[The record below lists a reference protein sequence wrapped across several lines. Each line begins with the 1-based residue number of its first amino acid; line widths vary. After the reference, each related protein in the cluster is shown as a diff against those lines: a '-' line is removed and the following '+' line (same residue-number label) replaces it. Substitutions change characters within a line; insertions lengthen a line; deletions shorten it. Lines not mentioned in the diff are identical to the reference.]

1 MSKSNQFIHVNGMR
15 EAWSTA
21 YDLARDVLHGLGVS
35 LVHFAYDAD
44 ASKAA
49 GYAIYRAAPDCD
61 GLPVMLHYNYI
72 CDLGDALE
80 LNTCRGDWSGV
91 VYRIV
96 YAGAAAAPAAVADGD
111 GLQGSGVY
119 SAEGSAA
126 AGAIPAEGSPVAGA
140 DSVQGS
146 ETGAAAPAVR
156 RFSIRTRRG
165 LRMICREKH
174 ARTVSRSFDG
184 SSVVMVQKWDV
195 LRDGSIYARTL
206 QGFFGP
212 ARRCGSWSEYVQQVR
227 GYVSSIRREV
237 AALVKICGGEV
248 IA

>member
-1 MSKSNQFIHVNGMR
+1 MSTMFIKVPSTGAAWEAAR
-15 EAWSTA
+15 ELLRPVVA
-21 YDLARDVLHGLGVS
+21 GLGLDVFPGFEKDQGS
-35 LVHFAYDAD
+35 SAR
-44 ASKAA
+44 A
-49 GYAIYRAAPDCD
+49 GYSVYRLAGWDDLGIENDPANMQDSEK
-61 GLPVMLHYNYI
+61 LYYNYI
-72 CDLGDALE
+72 CDLGNVLE
-80 LNTCRGDWSGV
+80 VNTCSADWSGD

-96 YAGAAAAPAAVADGD
+96 IVSDGD
-111 GLQGSGVY
+111 GLQEAATSSPVQ
-119 SAEGSAA
+119 SSAA
-126 AGAIPAEGSPVAGA
+126 AGAIPAEGSQ
-140 DSVQGS
+140 S
-146 ETGAAAPAVR
+146 GAAAPAAR

-174 ARTVSRSFDG
+174 TRTVSRSFDG

-248 IA
+248 A